1 MLVNKWDFS
10 ISKSSSI
17 YNSRITDWKRPPR
30 SSSSAINLV
39 ARRKSPSSTAN
50 LAHGLGFPDLTAWD
64 ADALVWYWV
73 GLFSLPQSTLTYMCV
88 LTRSHSGWALSDPE
102 DECRHP
108 DLRWSLA
115 YCQTH
120 LCVPQEK
127 SCVNLNLAVRFSLS
141 LLSQLAIENL
151 KLELTCSCIPKCTS
165 ACLFLWLQYFHCQWG
180 VGLY

>member
-108 DLRWSLA
+108 ELRWSLA

-127 SCVNLNLAVRFSLS
+127 SCVNLNLISSEVFP
-141 LLSQLAIENL
+141 LLTFP
-151 KLELTCSCIPKCTS
+151 TCYWKP
-165 ACLFLWLQYFHCQWG
+165 
-180 VGLY
+180 